1 MGKTQ
6 VRHERDDRPDRQER
20 QKGQTVQLF
29 QTEQHFFDVMSSL
42 ICLYLYICLQIHMIY
57 ARMDVQLRN

>member
-1 MGKTQ
+1 MGAPERKGKTG
-6 VRHERDDRPDRQER
+6 

-29 QTEQHFFDVMSSL
+29 QTGQHVFDVMSSL